1 MQQSSWLLSGQAV
14 SVTCRTGIHFR
25 VLHACREYVFY
36 GLLGAGMHMLEI
48 LPLASLLLG
57 LFNTP
62 LVPGEAPGLLACF
75 DPSWEAPCL
84 E

>member
-1 MQQSSWLLSGQAV
+1 M
-14 SVTCRTGIHFR
+14 
-25 VLHACREYVFY
+25 FY

-62 LVPGEAPGLLACF
+62 LIPGEASARHASC
-75 DPSWEAPCL
+75 DPPWNPFV
-84 E
+84 

>member
-1 MQQSSWLLSGQAV
+1 M
-14 SVTCRTGIHFR
+14 
-25 VLHACREYVFY
+25 FY

-62 LVPGEAPGLLACF
+62 LIPGENPAPLACI
-75 DPSWEAPCL
+75 DPPWNLFA
-84 E
+84 

>member
-1 MQQSSWLLSGQAV
+1 MLCAG
-14 SVTCRTGIHFR
+14 
-25 VLHACREYVFY
+25 REYVFY

-62 LVPGEAPGLLACF
+62 LVPGEALAPYACF
-75 DPSWEAPCL
+75 WHRGSPFA
-84 E
+84 

>member
-1 MQQSSWLLSGQAV
+1 M
-14 SVTCRTGIHFR
+14 
-25 VLHACREYVFY
+25 FY

-62 LVPGEAPGLLACF
+62 LIPGEGPAPLACLATLWNPF
-75 DPSWEAPCL
+75 A
-84 E
+84 